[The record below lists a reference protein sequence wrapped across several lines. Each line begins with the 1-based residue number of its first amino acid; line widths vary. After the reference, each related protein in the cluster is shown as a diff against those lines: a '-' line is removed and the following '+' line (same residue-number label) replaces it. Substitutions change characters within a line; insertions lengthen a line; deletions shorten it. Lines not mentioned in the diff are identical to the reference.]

1 MAHKQYIF
9 YFGYCQCYFGYIL
22 FYFELEGIMEIGA
35 RLSTVRSKVLSM
47 NQKEFSA
54 LLGISQG
61 ALSEVENG
69 KRGLPMEAIIE
80 LMKYS
85 KSDNRFSVYW
95 ILTGENEP
103 ILTTITTDETEML
116 ENYSK
121 LDNRGKHRIHT
132 VIYEELDRI
141 DAQQTEEKAKKNVG

>member
-1 MAHKQYIF
+1 M
-9 YFGYCQCYFGYIL
+9 
-22 FYFELEGIMEIGA
+22 ELGA

-47 NQKEFSA
+47 SQKDFSA

-61 ALSEVENG
+61 SLSEVENG
-69 KRGLPMEAIIE
+69 KRGLSMEAIIK

-95 ILTGENEP
+95 ILTGENDP
-103 ILTTITTDETEML
+103 LSTTMRLSTDETELL

-121 LDNRGKHRIHT
+121 LDTRGKHRIHT
-132 VIYEELDRI
+132 IVYEELDRI
-141 DAQQTEEKAKKNVG
+141 DAQAEEREKKNVE